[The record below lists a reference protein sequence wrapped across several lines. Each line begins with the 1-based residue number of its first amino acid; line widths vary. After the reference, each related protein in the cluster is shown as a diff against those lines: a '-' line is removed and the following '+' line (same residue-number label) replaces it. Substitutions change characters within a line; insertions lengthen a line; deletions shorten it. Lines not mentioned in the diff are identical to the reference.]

1 MSNVSNSVCSQPMQP
16 NPMQQPAPPPMPTT
30 ERRDNADL

>member
-1 MSNVSNSVCSQPMQP
+1 MSDVSNSTPQPMQP